1 MSSGNA
7 YERVFKL
14 WISLWNLVLEDKRQL
29 ETVTT
34 TLQRIVFEERGYPHF
49 KNWPEICKLGE
60 TDHMLMMAVATIVSY
75 SDDEN
80 VQNLIAAFPK
90 CFSYDEVIGPHP
102 LSLILDEAQKNGAEQ
117 GSNNGRDYPF
127 SHDAIPEWIPL
138 QGLDIYGNNVASLTV
153 PSFPRT
159 STRMPNRARS
169 SSGKARSSWLSRT
182 TTAAKR
188 CGWSRPSASGP
199 TCSTTSETRDTPP
212 GKLGGVFQFLGT
224 IGQQGSQNVPSPL
237 RFLKLNFGRDFCIC
251 EF

>member
-102 LSLILDEAQKNGAEQ
+102 LSLMLDEAEKNGAEQ
-117 GSNNGRDYPF
+117 GSKNGRDYPF
-127 SHDAIPEWIPL
+127 SYDAIPEWIPL
-138 QGLDIYGNNVASLTV
+138 QGFDIYGN
-153 PSFPRT
+153 R
-159 STRMPNRARS
+159 RANFD
-169 SSGKARSSWLSRT
+169 
-182 TTAAKR
+182 
-188 CGWSRPSASGP
+188 GP
-199 TCSTTSETRDTPP
+199 
-212 GKLGGVFQFLGT
+212 KLPEG
-224 IGQQGSQNVPSPL
+224 INPHAQQGEIVEWEGKKFVVLENNDS
-237 RFLKLNFGRDFCIC
+237 C
-251 EF
+251 EEIWLAPAECVRADL